1 MVTDNKFNL
10 IFDFDGTL
18 ADSFSAVLKKFSLLA
33 YELNFHDISETKIDK
48 LRNLS
53 SRELIKSLNIPIYKL
68 PKVLRKAREA
78 LSEDIHSLPIFA
90 DLPEVLTELQQL
102 NCTLGIL
109 TSNSEENVLTWLN
122 HYKIQSLFSF
132 IYAKSS
138 YFGKKKVLRK
148 IIKTYR
154 MPLLKTFYI
163 GDETRDIEAAHKANI
178 NSMAVTWGFN
188 SEETL
193 RQYQPNYLA
202 KTPKDILNFIQ
213 EKSKI
218 ID

>member
-1 MVTDNKFNL
+1 MLIDKNFNL

-33 YELNFHDISETKIDK
+33 SELNFHDISETEIDK

-53 SRELIKSLNIPIYKL
+53 SRELIKSLKIPFYKL
-68 PKVLRKAREA
+68 PKVLRKARKA
-78 LSEDIHSLPIFA
+78 LSEDIHGLPIFA
-90 DLPEVLTELQQL
+90 DIPEVLTKLQQL

-132 IYAKSS
+132 IHAESS
-138 YFGKKKVLRK
+138 YFGKKRVLKK
-148 IIKTYR
+148 IIKTYQ
-154 MPLLKTFYI
+154 MPLLSTFYI
-163 GDETRDIEAAHKANI
+163 GDETRDIEAAQKANI
-178 NSMAVTWGFN
+178 NSMAVNWGFN

-193 RQYQPNYLA
+193 KQYHPNYLA
-202 KTPKDILNFIQ
+202 KTPKDILNFILG
-213 EKSKI
+213 I
-218 ID
+218 IL